1 MLTVDFGPKGFTSKG
16 AISKGIRVGRGEREK
31 FIDGK
36 IITLLMLPNFFFSD
50 VKKWKFIFFFN
61 KN

>member
-1 MLTVDFGPKGFTSKG
+1 MVTVDFGPKGFTSKG

-36 IITLLMLPNFFFSD
+36 IITLLMLPIFFFLMLKSGNL
-50 VKKWKFIFFFN
+50 FFFN

>member
-1 MLTVDFGPKGFTSKG
+1 MVTVDFGPKGFTSKG

-36 IITLLMLPNFFFSD
+36 IITLLMLPNFFSD
-50 VKKWKFIFFFN
+50 VKKWKFIFF
-61 KN
+61 

>member
-36 IITLLMLPNFFFSD
+36 IITLLMLPNFFSD
-50 VKKWKFIFFFN
+50 VKKWKFIFF
-61 KN
+61 

>member
-36 IITLLMLPNFFFSD
+36 IITLLMLPNFFFLML
-50 VKKWKFIFFFN
+50 KKWKFIFFN